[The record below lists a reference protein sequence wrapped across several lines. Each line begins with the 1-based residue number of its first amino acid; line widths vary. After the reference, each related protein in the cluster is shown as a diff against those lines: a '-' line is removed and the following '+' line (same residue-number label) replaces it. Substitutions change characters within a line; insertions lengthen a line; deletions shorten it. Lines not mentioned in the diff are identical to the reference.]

1 MVFHS
6 FDMQYRSQSMVKIYV
21 KYGKCQDLSLHEMAV
36 FEPDCARV
44 LWLGVELYYGTLLG
58 DNFVTSKTLECRGQL
73 NA

>member
-1 MVFHS
+1 
-6 FDMQYRSQSMVKIYV
+6 
-21 KYGKCQDLSLHEMAV
+21 MAV

-58 DNFVTSKTLECRGQL
+58 DKFVTSKTLECRSPL